1 MVSCNISVYTILFM
15 TPIRLYCLL
24 CTILWLPSKKNCNG
38 PNVFLFLHMWI
49 RFLEQ
54 LRSLKTNNKRM
65 NVQSILYAKS
75 FVCNQ
80 HLNSYRPTV
89 RHQFLIPP
97 SLKQASNNNNNKEQP
112 KNERHH
118 DLPWPLAPSSFNIK
132 GWYDRP
138 TLQDGE
144 QSPHH
149 NNAMF
154 LHETY
159 SFSILFTFILH
170 AADGR
175 AHFEKVSF
183 VVDYRVLVLAVAS
196 NRCAQTPH
204 VLIMFFRDFGRGGGG
219 ALWLSCLR
227 EEHGMVASS
236 LSA

>member
-54 LRSLKTNNKRM
+54 LRSLKTNDERM
-65 NVQSILYAKS
+65 NVQRILYTKS

-80 HLNSYRPTV
+80 YLNSYRPTV

-149 NNAMF
+149 SNAIFCMKLTASLF
-154 LHETY
+154 YLH
-159 SFSILFTFILH
+159 LF
-170 AADGR
+170 
-175 AHFEKVSF
+175 
-183 VVDYRVLVLAVAS
+183 YRPL
-196 NRCAQTPH
+196 
-204 VLIMFFRDFGRGGGG
+204 MG
-219 ALWLSCLR
+219 ALALKK
-227 EEHGMVASS
+227 
-236 LSA
+236 